1 MKTLLTVLSVAAGWA
16 FLGVL
21 VAGLASILA
30 PLQRVRRSLEQIA
43 MGVRAIEQQT
53 APLGA
58 QAGALAT
65 NLTGAGTG
73 LGSIAGHLE
82 SADRHLNAVA
92 PTLRAGRR

>member
-1 MKTLLTVLSVAAGWA
+1 MRTLLTALSVAAGWT

-21 VAGLASILA
+21 VAGLASILS

-58 QAGALAT
+58 HAGTLTT
-65 NLTGAGTG
+65 NLTSAGTG
-73 LGSIAGHLE
+73 LGSIAGHLG
-82 SADRHLNAVA
+82 SADRHLDTVV
-92 PTLRAGRR
+92 PKLRQS